1 MLQFIKYSMFLF
13 YLRVQCMTPYSLQAN
28 IIHRI
33 QREVVPFC
41 STSEGQRGMA
51 VVIAESVILL

>member
-1 MLQFIKYSMFLF
+1 MFLF

-28 IIHRI
+28 IIQRI
-33 QREVVPFC
+33 QGEVVPFC

-51 VVIAESVILL
+51 VVIAESIILL